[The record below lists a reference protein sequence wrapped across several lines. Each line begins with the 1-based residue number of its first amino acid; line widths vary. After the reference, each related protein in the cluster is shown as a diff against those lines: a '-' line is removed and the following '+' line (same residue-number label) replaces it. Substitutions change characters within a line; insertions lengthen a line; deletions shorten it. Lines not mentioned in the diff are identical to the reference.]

1 MSHSPSPEL
10 TESLSSEVFAPLADV
25 KSVAAPAVGVEPA
38 PPAATSRGVALN
50 ILAVLAV
57 IGALWLAQPFIVPL
71 LIGILLAYALTPL
84 VAVLDRCRIPRALGV
99 IVVMGGVF
107 GSIGGGVYAVS
118 DQIQHIVEQLPEAAR
133 NLSAALARLSTDPAG
148 SLQKMQKA
156 ATAVE
161 KAASLPAAAPPA
173 PATTRIAPTHV
184 IVDPPGFGV
193 GNFLLSSSIGLLGYA
208 GQAAMVLFLTYFLL
222 LGGDS
227 FKRKLVRLTGPTL
240 THKKITV
247 QILDDINV
255 SIQKYLFMLLV
266 TNVLVALLTWV
277 VLLAMGL
284 ENAGA
289 WAVGAGLMH
298 IVPYLGPGL
307 TAIAI
312 AMAAFMQFDSFP
324 LAMLAGGAS
333 LTIATIVGTFVTT
346 WMTGRIASM
355 SSAAVFISLLF
366 WSWLWGVAGMLLS
379 IPLIVIL
386 KVISEHVQPLQPIA
400 EMLGD

>member
-1 MSHSPSPEL
+1 MSNPS
-10 TESLSSEVFAPLADV
+10 SSAAQLSVDALARIADTP
-25 KSVAAPAVGVEPA
+25 AAAI
-38 PPAATSRGVALN
+38 PAATVESAPAPVAARGVALS
-50 ILAVLAV
+50 ILAFLAV

-84 VAVLDRCRIPRALGV
+84 VSLLDRWRVPRALGV
-99 IVVMGGVF
+99 VVVMACVF
-107 GSIGGGVYAVS
+107 GSIGGGIYAVS
-118 DQIQHIVEQLPEAAR
+118 DQIQKIVEQLPEAAR
-133 NLSAALARLSTDPAG
+133 NLSTALTRFSADPHG
-148 SLQKMQKA
+148 SLPKMQKA
-156 ATAVE
+156 ATEVE
-161 KAASLPAAAPPA
+161 KAATLPTAPPA
-173 PATTRIAPTHV
+173 ASASARSSPLHV
-184 IVDPPGFGV
+184 VVDQPGFGV
-193 GNFLLSSSIGLLGYA
+193 GSFLLRSSIGLLGFA
-208 GQAAMVLFLTYFLL
+208 GQAAMVVFLTYFLL

-227 FKRKLVRLTGPTL
+227 FKRKLVRLTGSTL
-240 THKKITV
+240 SHKKITV

-266 TNVLVALLTWV
+266 TNLLVALLTWV
-277 VLLAMGL
+277 ALLAIGL

-289 WAVGAGLMH
+289 WAVGAGLLH
-298 IVPYLGPGL
+298 IVPYLGPGV
-307 TAIAI
+307 TAVAI

-366 WSWLWGVAGMLLS
+366 WSWLWGVWGMLLS